1 MEISELTCINCPLG
15 CQLKVSVDNG
25 KVISVTGNTCQ
36 RGKKYAETEVISPKR
51 TVTSTVKAGE
61 KRVAVKTVPEIPKE
75 MIFDVMREIHKVNIT
90 GPIKIGDVIVHN
102 IASSGSDLVATSE
115 S

>member
-1 MEISELTCINCPLG
+1 
-15 CQLKVSVDNG
+15 
-25 KVISVTGNTCQ
+25 
-36 RGKKYAETEVISPKR
+36 
-51 TVTSTVKAGE
+51 
-61 KRVAVKTVPEIPKE
+61 